1 MSVDDKKELKEE
13 ESEEKA
19 EAAPEEKP
27 KKAAKKKTTKKKATK
42 KVTTKKTA
50 SKAKKEEPKKKA
62 AKKVTTK
69 KTASK
74 AKKAEPK
81 KKAAKKKT
89 TKKKAAKKKEP
100 EIEPVKAGDFILL
113 EMTGKAVETGDVFDT
128 TDEELAKKEDI
139 YDEDRTYGPRLVVV
153 GESYVLKGL
162 DDKLPGL
169 KLGESAEVEI
179 PPEDAFGVRNPDNVR
194 TLPFRMLRSKGVNPV
209 VGQQVEM
216 DGRTAQVRSV
226 GAGRVQLDYN
236 HPLAGRKIVYEVK
249 PTARHEGNEEKI
261 RALIGRRFFGID
273 LNLFKIT
280 LLKKKVRIEIP
291 EEIFF
296 GENIQIAKRGVAMDI
311 HRYFEDGH
319 GHPPLL
325 RGRRRDRVQRDHK
338 AHLRGAP

>member
-1 MSVDDKKELKEE
+1 
-13 ESEEKA
+13 
-19 EAAPEEKP
+19 
-27 KKAAKKKTTKKKATK
+27 
-42 KVTTKKTA
+42 
-50 SKAKKEEPKKKA
+50 
-62 AKKVTTK
+62 
-69 KTASK
+69 
-74 AKKAEPK
+74 
-81 KKAAKKKT
+81 
-89 TKKKAAKKKEP
+89 
-100 EIEPVKAGDFILL
+100 
-113 EMTGKAVETGDVFDT
+113 
-128 TDEELAKKEDI
+128 
-139 YDEDRTYGPRLVVV
+139 VVV

-249 PTARHEGNEEKI
+249 PASRYEGDEEKI

-273 LNLFKIT
+273 LKLFKIK

-311 HRYFEDGH
+311 HRYFEDVDEIEYNEIIK
-319 GHPPLL
+319 
-325 RGRRRDRVQRDHK
+325 RT
-338 AHLRGAP
+338 

>member
-1 MSVDDKKELKEE
+1 MSVDDKKDLKEE

-19 EAAPEEKP
+19 EEAPKEKP
-27 KKAAKKKTTKKKATK
+27 KKAAKKKTTKKT
-42 KVTTKKTA
+42 TTKKTA

-62 AKKVTTK
+62 AKK
-69 KTASK
+69 
-74 AKKAEPK
+74 
-81 KKAAKKKT
+81 T

-100 EIEPVKAGDFILL
+100 EVEPVKEGDFLLL
-113 EMTGKAVETGDVFDT
+113 EMTGKSVDTGDVFDT
-128 TDEELAKKEDI
+128 TDEELAKEEGI
-139 YDEDRTYGPRLVVV
+139 YDENRTYGPRLVVV

-169 KLGESAEVEI
+169 KLEESAEVEI
-179 PPEDAFGVRNPDNVR
+179 PAEEAFGERNQDNVR
-194 TLPFRMLRSKGVNPV
+194 TMPFRMLRSKGVNPV
-209 VGQQVEM
+209 PGQQIEM

-226 GAGRVQLDYN
+226 AAGRVQLDYN

-273 LNLFKIT
+273 LELFKIT

-311 HRYFEDGH
+311 HRYFEDVDEIEYNEIIK
-319 GHPPLL
+319 
-325 RGRRRDRVQRDHK
+325 RT
-338 AHLRGAP
+338 